1 MSGIQSKITRHLTQE
16 EDMIHNERNQS
27 MEIDPGLTYTVELQT
42 NILKHMFQIHSMLK
56 NITRGM
62 EVMKRSTLNF

>member
-42 NILKHMFQIHSMLK
+42 NILKHILQIHSMLK